1 MKQLTIQIFLALGM
15 VTLFLFPA
23 SAQVADTIAIQ
34 AIQNFQEEL
43 QAHYRD
49 TATSPLKQKAV
60 DFTSHHFYPINLSY
74 RVEASV
80 KKISGNQTLD
90 FATSSGKIKTYQK
103 YCTLTFHLNDSTY
116 TITAFRSLN
125 KKYKD
130 HLFIPFTDLT
140 SGNENY
146 GGGRYIDVP
155 VPKGKTLWL
164 DFNLCYF
171 PYCAYTTGYSCPV
184 PPAENF
190 INAYIRAGITGPE
203 EYH

>member
-1 MKQLTIQIFLALGM
+1 MKQWIVQIFLVSGL
-15 VTLFLFPA
+15 VLLPA
-23 SAQVADTIAIQ
+23 SPVLSQASDTEVLQ
-34 AIQNFQEEL
+34 AIRNFQDEL

-49 TATSPLKQKAV
+49 TATSPLREKAV
-60 DFTSHHFYPINLSY
+60 DFTSHRFYPVDLSY
-74 RVEASV
+74 RVKASI
-80 KKISGNQTLD
+80 KKISGKQTLD

-103 YCTLTFHLNDSTY
+103 YGTLTFNLGDSIF

-125 KKYKD
+125 KKHRDY
-130 HLFIPFTDLT
+130 LFIPFTDLT

-146 GGGRYIDVP
+146 GGGRYIDIP

-203 EYH
+203 EHH